1 MLFKVEDE
9 WTCVAII
16 SSSNRLHLNRD
27 AVPGIKLSDNEIN
40 SCRRACNTDYYNFK
54 VLAHDFDGVKNQW
67 LDYPHVM
74 YLTKDYEFNAIE
86 PASNIE
92 YSNRISLDI
101 ESDPIDIFQKPV
113 SLSFGCGD
121 CGDTFFSYGSTD
133 PNYNGLFQSFS
144 GSGDGSIW
152 IR

>member
-1 MLFKVEDE
+1 MLFKVEDG

-16 SSSNRLHLNRD
+16 SSSNRLHLNSE
-27 AVPGIKLSDNEIN
+27 AVTGIKLSDKEIN
-40 SCRRACNTDYYNFK
+40 SLRSESSYYNFK

-67 LDYPHVM
+67 LEYPHGM
-74 YLTKDYEFNAIE
+74 YLTKDYEFNAVEI
-86 PASNIE
+86 ASNIE